1 MDDTTAVGVA
11 EAPHDLG
18 DEVQRLPPVQ
28 LAPLFHILLEGDA
41 VDQLHD
47 DIFHIAAP
55 GHIVHRYDVGVRQLG
70 NSLRLRVEP
79 AAELL
84 VLRQI
89 AFQNFD
95 RHQTVEAMALCLV
108 DDRHAAC
115 ADALQDLI
123 AVVQHFSNVLI
134 HTSPPFLQLLHQ
146 TAVTLSGAP

>member
-1 MDDTTAVGVA
+1 MDGAKGLLRQGLGGIRQTGDAEIGHLHAAVPQDHDVLGLDIPVDDATAVGVA

-79 AAELL
+79 AAELP
-84 VLRQI
+84 RS
-89 AFQNFD
+89 APD
-95 RHQTVEAMALCLV
+95 R
-108 DDRHAAC
+108 
-115 ADALQDLI
+115 
-123 AVVQHFSNVLI
+123 FSE
-134 HTSPPFLQLLHQ
+134 F
-146 TAVTLSGAP
+146 